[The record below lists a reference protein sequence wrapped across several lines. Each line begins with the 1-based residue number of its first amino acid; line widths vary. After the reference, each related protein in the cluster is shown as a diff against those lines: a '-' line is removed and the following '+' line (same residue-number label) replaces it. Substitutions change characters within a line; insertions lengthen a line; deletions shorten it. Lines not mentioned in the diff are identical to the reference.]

1 MALTLSFSH
10 QNKSEIFDELSIIV
24 LIMIN
29 YLGVDL
35 LVDALHEGVPQS
47 ALLGLLVLVL
57 HPRLDA
63 LKPTAG
69 HPGTADYVYF
79 SSK

>member
-47 ALLGLLVLVL
+47 ALL
-57 HPRLDA
+57 
-63 LKPTAG
+63 
-69 HPGTADYVYF
+69 
-79 SSK
+79 

>member
-35 LVDALHEGVPQS
+35 LVDALHEGVPRS
-47 ALLGLLVLVL
+47 TLLGLLVLVL
-57 HPRLDA
+57 LPRFDT
-63 LKPTAG
+63 LKPTADR
-69 HPGTADYVYF
+69 PTDT
-79 SSK
+79 K

>member
-10 QNKSEIFDELSIIV
+10 QNKSEIFDELSII
-24 LIMIN
+24 IMIN

-63 LKPTAG
+63 LKSTAG
-69 HPGTADYVYF
+69 HPWTPNYVYF

>member
-29 YLGVDL
+29 YLRVDL

-57 HPRLDA
+57 QPRLDA

-69 HPGTADYVYF
+69 HPETPN
-79 SSK
+79 